1 MKPTSVLAPGDVAG
15 EGELLF
21 AEAQHA
27 ASLVAITELR
37 VMEVSR
43 GDIGRYRGDIGETT
57 ELRVMEV
64 ELDGCNTHLKP

>member
-37 VMEVSR
+37 VMEVSYREIWGRCR
-43 GDIGRYRGDIGETT
+43 GDVG

-64 ELDGCNTHLKP
+64 ELHDCNTRLEP